1 MLGKSEANRSRAREP
16 SAIVFLT
23 RFALRNPIPVTLF
36 FGLIALMGTFAL
48 LRMGRDILPPVALAQ
63 ITVSAPYPGASSSE
77 IERLVIEPIED
88 ELNGVAEVNRISAT
102 AQTGIGTIVA
112 SFRFGSDIDRDRV
125 NVQAAVDA
133 ARANLPSDL
142 IAPVVTQGDVSQI
155 PIVDIALSS
164 AVLDDLTLSTLIEK
178 QILPRLR
185 ATAGVGTIRVAGME
199 REQFAIVPKPAAL
212 DALGLTPL
220 DIVAAVGGTNIAT
233 PGGTLRMPQ
242 TDLGIGVRSSPES
255 PASLRQ
261 MPLAVPG
268 VTARLSDVASVLRE
282 AAPQS
287 TIARAD
293 GDRSVMLYIGRT
305 PKADTIGTIAAIR
318 KTRAALERAFPLVR
332 FTELRS
338 DEPFT
343 TAAIGGVLQTLFEGV
358 ALTVL
363 VMLAFL
369 RSWRGALIA
378 AIAIPSS
385 LFAAF
390 WAMQCL
396 GLTLNVLSL
405 MGLSLTI
412 GILVDDSIV
421 IIEAVSVARARG
433 LSAQAAALAGRREL
447 GGAAFAITL
456 VDVAVFAPLAFM
468 DGIVGEFMREF
479 GLVVV
484 IATAFSLLVAFT
496 LTPLLTSRW
505 EAHRER
511 NGSAHIL
518 PWMLRGSGF
527 TGLIAALGRAG
538 ASSARFEHAAIEW
551 YAGTLLPAVL
561 ARPKRV
567 LWTTGALCL
576 LSLVPVAT
584 AQIPTEFSP
593 PLNRGIT
600 RLNVQLPAG
609 TSLQSTDARMSA
621 LSSELLDDP
630 RVAHVS
636 TTAGRASTG
645 SGDLF
650 ASNVAQVDV
659 VLADASASL
668 DLHPPVPGAAVFGA
682 GQGMGGAAPISYTI
696 GGAAGS
702 LDLAAARIAALLR
715 ENPLAADVRTSNV
728 GLAPELAISVD
739 VPRAQLL
746 NTSPAAVAQSA
757 RAAAGG
763 TIATKLRTGSG
774 LIDVVV
780 RGDLSGSAALQRLQR
795 ATIRTADGTRVP
807 LESVARFRIE
817 QQPIAIAREDGNRIV
832 TVSANARDGAP
843 IGRITGGLR
852 PRLLAALPA
861 GTSLQ
866 SRGDIEQFLNAVGAI
881 FRAILLSIVLVYAIL
896 AVLYRSYRLPLI
908 IMSTVPLASVGA
920 FGALALANVFTAIF
934 PSVAAFKNQTL
945 NLYSMLGLLLLVGLV
960 AKNGILLVEFAE
972 RGMREGL
979 EAADAIRQGARRRV
993 RPIVMTTVAM
1003 ICGMAPLAFGTTIG
1017 AEYRKALG
1025 TTVIGG
1031 LVSSLFLTLVVVPI
1045 IYTLARRTV
1054 PNKLAYRL
1062 EETRVPSATP

>member
-1 MLGKSEANRSRAREP
+1 M
-16 SAIVFLT
+16 FLT

-36 FGLIALMGTFAL
+36 FGLIAVMGTVAL

-63 ITVSAPYPGASSSE
+63 ITVTAPYPGASASE

-88 ELNGVAEVNRISAT
+88 ELNGVAEVSRISAT

-112 SFRFGSDIDRDRV
+112 GFRFGSDIDRDRV

-133 ARANLPSDL
+133 ARANLPADL
-142 IAPVVTQGDVSQI
+142 LAPAVTQGDLSQI
-155 PIVDIALSS
+155 PIVDIAVSS
-164 AVLDDLTLSTLIEK
+164 ALLDDMALSQTVEK

-185 ATAGVGTIRVAGME
+185 ATAGVGTIRVGGMQ
-199 REQFAIVPKPAAL
+199 REQLAIVPKPGAL

-220 DIVAAVGGTNIAT
+220 DLVAAVGGANIVA
-233 PGGTLRMPQ
+233 PGGTLRTSQ
-242 TDLGIGVRSSPES
+242 TELGISVRSSPNS
-255 PASLRQ
+255 VATLAQ
-261 MPLAVPG
+261 MPVAAPG
-268 VTARLSDVASVLRE
+268 VTARLADVASVLRE
-282 AAPQS
+282 PAPQS

-293 GDRSVMLYIGRT
+293 GDHSVVLSMGRT
-305 PKADTIGTIAAIR
+305 RTADTISTIAQIR
-318 KTRAALERAFPLVR
+318 KTRAILAREYPLLR

-338 DEPFT
+338 DEAFT
-343 TAAIGGVLQTLFEGV
+343 NAAIGGVLQTLLEGV

-369 RSWRGALIA
+369 RSWRGAVIA
-378 AIAIPSS
+378 GIAIPAS
-385 LFAAF
+385 LLAAF
-390 WAMQCL
+390 WAMQTL

-421 IIEAVSVARARG
+421 IIEAISVAKMRG
-433 LSAQAAALAGRREL
+433 FRDQAAALAGRREL

-496 LTPLLTSRW
+496 LTPLLAAHWQSR
-505 EAHRER
+505 EHT
-511 NGSAHIL
+511 NGTARIL
-518 PWMLRGSGF
+518 PWMLRGPGF
-527 TGLIAALGRAG
+527 AEFSDRLRRAG
-538 ASSARFEHAAIEW
+538 AYAEILEQRAIGW
-551 YAGTLLPAVL
+551 YAGALLPSVL
-561 ARPKRV
+561 RRPKLI
-567 LWTTGALCL
+567 LWSTGAMCA
-576 LSLVPVAT
+576 LSLLPMFT
-584 AQIPTEFSP
+584 GQIPTEFSP

-609 TSLQSTDARMSA
+609 TSLQATDARISA
-621 LSSELLDDP
+621 LSSTLLEDP

-659 VLADASASL
+659 VLTDASASF
-668 DLHPPVPGAAVFGA
+668 DLHPAVPGASVYGA

-696 GGAAGS
+696 GGSAGS
-702 LDLAAARIAALLR
+702 LDLAAARIATLLR
-715 ENPLAADVRTSNV
+715 QNPLAVDVRTSDV
-728 GLAPELAISVD
+728 GVAPELAISVD
-739 VPRAQLL
+739 PQRALL
-746 NTSPAAVAQSA
+746 MNVSPAAVAQSA
-757 RAAAGG
+757 RAASGG
-763 TIATKLRTGSG
+763 TIATKLRTDSG
-774 LIDVVV
+774 LVDVVV
-780 RGDLSGSAALQRLQR
+780 RGNLRTLGALQTLRR
-795 ATIRTADGTRVP
+795 ATVRTADGTRVP
-807 LESVARFRIE
+807 LESAARFRIE
-817 QQPIAIAREDGNRIV
+817 QQPIAIQREDGNRIV
-832 TVSANARDGAP
+832 SVTANARDGAP
-843 IGRITGGLR
+843 IGRITTGLR
-852 PRLLAALPA
+852 PQLLAALPA

-881 FRAILLSIVLVYAIL
+881 LRAILLSVALVYAIL
-896 AVLYRSYRLPLI
+896 AVLYRSYRLPFI
-908 IMSTVPLASVGA
+908 IMSTVPLACVGA
-920 FGALALANVFTAIF
+920 FGALFIANALAGLF

-945 NLYSMLGLLLLVGLV
+945 NLYSMLGLLLLIGLV

-972 RGMREGL
+972 RGMRDGL
-979 EAADAIRQGARRRV
+979 EAASAMRQAAERRI
-993 RPIVMTTVAM
+993 RPIMMTTLAM
-1003 ICGMAPLAFGTTIG
+1003 ICGMTPLAFGTTIG

-1031 LVSSLFLTLVVVPI
+1031 LVSSLFLTLLVVPV
-1045 IYTLARRTV
+1045 IYTLARRAV
-1054 PNKLAYRL
+1054 PKKLAYRM